1 MIASALNFLFTV
13 NGEKATSVSVV
24 GIKSTR
30 LGKSGITEDAQNA
43 GMTNRQQ
50 PVPYFIK
57 SSFL

>member
-1 MIASALNFLFTV
+1 MIVSALNFLFTV
-13 NGEKATSVSVV
+13 NGGKVTSASVV
-24 GIKSTR
+24 GMKST
-30 LGKSGITEDAQNA
+30 LLEKSGIIEDAQNA